1 MRILE
6 YPDPGLKL
14 QARPLDKESGRH
26 LRALVRRMTRAMRD
40 APGIGLA
47 ATQVGVQERV
57 IVYEIEDEVT
67 ALVNPRVVDVSE
79 ERSVEEEGCLSFPGL
94 VVPIERPVRVV
105 CDATTIDGEPVT
117 VEADDLTARVIQHEI
132 DHLDGVLIT
141 DRADPDERKA
151 ALKRY
156 RQERL

>member
-14 QARPLDKESGRH
+14 QARVLEKESGRH
-26 LRALVRRMTRAMRD
+26 LRTLVKRMTRAMRD
-40 APGIGLA
+40 VPGIGLA

-57 IVYEIEDEVT
+57 IVYEIDDGVT
-67 ALVNPRVVDVSE
+67 ALVNPRIVEASE
-79 ERSVEEEGCLSFPGL
+79 ECTVEEEGCLSFPGL
-94 VVPIERPVRVV
+94 VVPVERPLRVV
-105 CDATTIDGEPVT
+105 CDASTVDGEALSI
-117 VEADDLTARVIQHEI
+117 EADELTARVIQHEI
-132 DHLDGVLIT
+132 DHLDGVLMI
-141 DRADPDERKA
+141 DRADPEERKA

>member
-6 YPDPGLKL
+6 YPDPGLKEH
-14 QARPLDKESGRH
+14 ARPLGQAGGRH
-26 LRALVRRMTRAMRD
+26 LRTLVKRMTRAMRE

-67 ALVNPRVVDVSE
+67 ALVNPEIVDSSE
-79 ERSVEEEGCLSFPGL
+79 ECTVEEEGCLSFPGL
-94 VVPIERPVRVV
+94 VVPIERPSRVV
-105 CDATTIDGEPVT
+105 CRAMDVEGEPVT
-117 VEADDLTARVIQHEI
+117 VDADELEARVIQHEI
-132 DHLDGVLIT
+132 DHLDGVLII
-141 DRADPDERKA
+141 DRAEPEERKA

>member
-14 QARPLDKESGRH
+14 EARELDKESVRH
-26 LRALVRRMTRAMRD
+26 LRTLVRRMTRAMRD

-57 IVYEIEDEVT
+57 IVYEIDDEVT
-67 ALVNPRVVDVSE
+67 ALVNPRIVETSE
-79 ERSVEEEGCLSFPGL
+79 ECAVEEEGCLSFPGL
-94 VVPIERPVRVV
+94 VVPIERSVRVV
-105 CDATTIDGEPVT
+105 CEGSTVEGEPVS
-117 VEADDLTARVIQHEI
+117 VDADEMMARVIQHEI
-132 DHLDGVLIT
+132 DHLDGVLII
-141 DRADPDERKA
+141 DRAEPDERKA